1 MEATVTQ
8 DSSHLSFP
16 TMRTATKV
24 NGFSVLKLKSEKSIL
39 GSFLHHTCD
48 AAEVSN
54 VFTRNT
60 KPVFI
65 QYM

>member
-1 MEATVTQ
+1 LV
-8 DSSHLSFP
+8 F
-16 TMRTATKV
+16 
-24 NGFSVLKLKSEKSIL
+24 
-39 GSFLHHTCD
+39 FLRNTCD

-65 QYM
+65 Q

>member
-1 MEATVTQ
+1 MEATVTE

-54 VFTRNT
+54 VFTCNT
-60 KPVFI
+60 KSVFI
-65 QYM
+65 Q

>member
-1 MEATVTQ
+1 MEATVTE

-39 GSFLHHTCD
+39 GFFCTILVTLL
-48 AAEVSN
+48 
-54 VFTRNT
+54 R
-60 KPVFI
+60 
-65 QYM
+65 